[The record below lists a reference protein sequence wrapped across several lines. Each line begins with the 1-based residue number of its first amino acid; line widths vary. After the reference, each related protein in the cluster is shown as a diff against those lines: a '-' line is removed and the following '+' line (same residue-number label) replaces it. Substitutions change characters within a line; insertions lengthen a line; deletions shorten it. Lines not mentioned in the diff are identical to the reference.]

1 MELYFEKEYA
11 SIHFDKD
18 NGMLIMKWIMSPMS
32 VEYREGLNSLLVAI
46 DKFRTGKV
54 IFNIQNVGALHPDDT
69 EWAIAS
75 WFPAAGKAG
84 LTHAAIIMPADIFA
98 QMSIESLKVDASRSF
113 TDCYFDNLK
122 DACDWIVK
130 Q

>member
-54 IFNIQNVGALHPDDT
+54 IFNIQNVGALHPDDS
-69 EWAIAS
+69 ELVSCSGEGRPDSCCHYYAC
-75 WFPAAGKAG
+75 
-84 LTHAAIIMPADIFA
+84 
-98 QMSIESLKVDASRSF
+98 R
-113 TDCYFDNLK
+113 YFCSNEYR
-122 DACDWIVK
+122 VT
-130 Q
+130 